1 LAHSGHRAGIISI
14 EPAFSD
20 TPHLNVGSFINTD
33 FPSGAYFFDTTVG
46 AQIALSLG
54 LQIFA
59 DSSIFSTVN
68 TADFS
73 NTAQLFF
80 DFTQAGAFF
89 SADSGHNYSSAA
101 IESSTTPLPAALPLF
116 GTGLGALGL
125 LGWRRKKKVAAL
137 VA

>member
-1 LAHSGHRAGIISI
+1 
-14 EPAFSD
+14 
-20 TPHLNVGSFINTD
+20 LNVGSFINTD

-101 IESSTTPLPAALPLF
+101 IESSLPLSRPHYHF
-116 GTGLGALGL
+116 SEPVSAHWVCSAGVEK
-125 LGWRRKKKVAAL
+125 RR
-137 VA
+137 